1 LPFAVS
7 LQLDGTSSWEASQ
20 LRSPLDNEDYRPR
33 LSGHETFPLRYG
45 WLRKSFAATCEE
57 RRSDREIFSADSAI
71 AWFGVGKNM
80 VSSMRHWALT
90 TRILTEDDR
99 NRTLKPT
106 PIGTMLFDDVE
117 GLDPWMEHPSSSWL
131 AHWHIS
137 GYPRLTTWF
146 WAFSH
151 YPGIAFERDMIVRGV
166 KDLADQHGWPRASVA
181 TIKRD
186 VACLVRSYAPVR
198 SGGAAAVEDSLES
211 PLAELGLI
219 RSTGRR
225 DGFRFVRG
233 PKPTLLPGVFSYAL
247 GEFWHRFA
255 PESNTLSFEA
265 LAHAPGSPGRVFLL
279 GENDL
284 VQLLVQ
290 LDNVTQGAYQWS
302 ESAGLRQLIRV
313 QEVPSAEAV
322 EFVRSDYLGRY
333 K

>member
-1 LPFAVS
+1 M
-7 LQLDGTSSWEASQ
+7 
-20 LRSPLDNEDYRPR
+20 RSPLENEDYRPR

-45 WLRKSFAATCEE
+45 WLKKAFAAVCEE
-57 RRSDREIFSADSAI
+57 RRSDREIFAADDAI

-80 VSSMRHWALT
+80 VSAIRHWALM
-90 TRILTEDDR
+90 TRVLVEDDR
-99 NRTLKPT
+99 HRRLKPT
-106 PIGTMLFDDVE
+106 LVGTMLFDSEE

-137 GYPRLTTWF
+137 GHPRLTTWY

-151 YPGIAFERDMIVRGV
+151 YPAITFERDAIVRGV
-166 KDLADQHGWPRASVA
+166 KELVDRRGWHRASVA

-186 VACLVRSYAPVR
+186 VACLVRSYAPAQ

-219 RSTGRR
+219 RATGRR

-255 PESNTLSFEA
+255 PSSNTLSFEA

-284 VQLLVQ
+284 VQLLAQ
-290 LDNVTQGAYQWS
+290 LEAVTRGAYHWS
-302 ESAGLRQLIRV
+302 ESAGLRQLIRM

-322 EFVRSDYLGRY
+322 EFLRSDYLGGY
-333 K
+333 E